1 MPLVYEKE
9 INITMSKLRRSFKQI
24 ANSQGFTLIEM
35 AIVLIIIG
43 IIIGAVIKGKDL
55 IRSAEQKKIYTK
67 YLNAWRMAYAN
78 VYDRTGKRLGDFYST
93 DSSSKG
99 QDGKADTDSNSDGSI
114 SDIERGYLKTGDPAG
129 TGFRG
134 LDNVGL
140 TAPSTNT
147 GNCWEYTY
155 TDKDGGGHKLSV
167 AFKYDP
173 NAKYNYMWITELP
186 NELGMALD
194 TIIDNEA
201 NGLSGDFLCFNPGDT
216 INSDW
221 KEPSTEVSARWKM
234 DF

>member
-1 MPLVYEKE
+1 
-9 INITMSKLRRSFKQI
+9 MSRIRRSFKQVD
-24 ANSQGFTLIEM
+24 NNQGFTLIEM

-67 YLNAWRMAYAN
+67 YLNAWRMGYAN
-78 VYDRTGKRLGDFYST
+78 FYDRTGKRLGDFYDASM
-93 DSSSKG
+93 SSEG
-99 QDGKADTDSNSDGSI
+99 QDGKADTDNGHDGAISNT
-114 SDIERGYLKTGDPAG
+114 ERGYLKTGDPLG
-129 TGFRG
+129 SDFRG

-155 TDKDGGGHKLSV
+155 TDKDGGGHSINV
-167 AFKYDP
+167 GFKYDSQY
-173 NAKYNYMWITELP
+173 KYNYMWVSGLP

-194 TIIDNEA
+194 TIIDNVA
-201 NGLSGDFLCFNPGDT
+201 DGTSGDFLCFGASDTVNADWGD
-216 INSDW
+216 
-221 KEPSTEVSARWKM
+221 PSTEVSARWKM